1 MKKKKNHT
9 QDNHE
14 QAILWLTQTIEREL
28 ARGEEADEQLLL
40 ECTVYLQE
48 LSPETAVSAKT
59 TEKYLQAEWNRAESK
74 GHLQYCRPHRKALK
88 FSLRLAVVIA
98 ALACFCVAI
107 PAVAAH
113 VFHENDVAIETTN
126 FLKPV
131 VEVLTH
137 ISNSESIDYP
147 NADDYQKNAG
157 YHRTYTTTK
166 DMLIKESPADVLCLD
181 HLPESLGEYDIQVVH
196 YGKTTSERWKI
207 NWSSKDNRWGYL
219 ITYYDTSLLLVKLN
233 RPDYE
238 RSHERH
244 SVNGRTYLYKVQPDG
259 SYRAIYIQGRVLYSI
274 LAPDF
279 ETMTLLI
286 NHAVPASEIIPAATQ
301 TLTLASPTQY
311 SPFERHL
318 NSTPSA
324 YSNDDYLAYYE
335 TTDDFLKN
343 ERVDILTV
351 NDRISDRLDCSIKV
365 EAHVATTTTSSLWK
379 ISWYD
384 EQNQWMFSA
393 SYHPDQNMEA
403 NTKAYEHLSQYY
415 EKYTVGERTF
425 YITQVTPSEK
435 IIVLDNYALI
445 ASYFEG
451 NMWYYINAT
460 DRETLEYVINN
471 RVKASELAA
480 Q

>member
-1 MKKKKNHT
+1 MKKKNHIHNNQEST
-9 QDNHE
+9 
-14 QAILWLTQTIEREL
+14 ILWLTQIIEREL
-28 ARGEEADEQLLL
+28 ARGEEADEQLIL
-40 ECTVYLQE
+40 ECTSYLQE
-48 LSPETAVSAKT
+48 LSPETAVST
-59 TEKYLQAEWNRAESK
+59 GITEKYLQAEMKHSK
-74 GHLQYCRPHRKALK
+74 NEMYSRYRRPHCKALK
-88 FSLRLAVVIA
+88 FSLRLAAVIT
-98 ALACFCVAI
+98 ALACFCVAG
-107 PAVAAH
+107 PAVAAN
-113 VFHENDVAIETTN
+113 VLLENEVTIEATN

-137 ISNSESIDYP
+137 TSNSESIDYP
-147 NADDYQKNAG
+147 NADDYQKTAG

-219 ITYYDTSLLLVKLN
+219 ITYYDTPLLLVKLS

-244 SVNGRTYLYKVQPDG
+244 SVNGRTYFYKVQPDG

-311 SPFERHL
+311 SPLERHL

-393 SYHPDQNMEA
+393 SYHPDQNMEV

-415 EKYTVGERTF
+415 EKHTVGERTF

-435 IIVLDNYALI
+435 NIVLDNYALI

-451 NMWYYINAT
+451 NMWYYINAS

-471 RVKASELAA
+471 LVKANELVA